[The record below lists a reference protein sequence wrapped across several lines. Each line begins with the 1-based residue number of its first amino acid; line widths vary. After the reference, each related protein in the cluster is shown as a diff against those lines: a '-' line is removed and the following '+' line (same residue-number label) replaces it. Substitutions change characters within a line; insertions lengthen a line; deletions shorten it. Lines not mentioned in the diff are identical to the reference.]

1 MRTTLVLDE
10 DIYEVATA
18 RARLHKM
25 SLGKAVSEMA
35 RRSLGAV
42 RLEEDS
48 RGFPVLRAPAGSP
61 RITTERVRQLID
73 QMDTD
78 EAGRV
83 VGR

>member
-10 DIYEVATA
+10 DVYEVASA
-18 RARLHKM
+18 RARLQRV
-25 SLGKAVSEMA
+25 SLGKAVSDMA

-42 RLEEDS
+42 RLEEDK

-61 RITTERVRQLID
+61 PITSERVRQL
-73 QMDTD
+73 MDEMDAD
-78 EAGRV
+78 EAGRA

>member
-10 DIYEVATA
+10 DIYEVAAAQA
-18 RARLHKM
+18 RSRKV

-35 RRSLGAV
+35 RRSLVAV

-61 RITTERVRQLID
+61 RVTTERVRQLID
-73 QMDTD
+73 EMDAD
-78 EAGRV
+78 EAGRTA
-83 VGR
+83 GR